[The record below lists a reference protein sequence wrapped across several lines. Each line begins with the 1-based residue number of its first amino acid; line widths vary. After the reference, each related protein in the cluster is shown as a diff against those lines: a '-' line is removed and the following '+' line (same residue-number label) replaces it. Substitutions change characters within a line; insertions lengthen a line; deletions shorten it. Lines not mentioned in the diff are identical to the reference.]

1 MGENRSVS
9 KAQVLLRRSWPSLIF
24 DVALALLPIAFL
36 CKACKQ
42 ATRTMG
48 LVLTFKCSSADIR
61 SNAAQ
66 KAAVSQRRSNFRRSA
81 SVAHRI
87 PHSFC
92 CHMWQGYE
100 VYCFIPEPEGSVSAC
115 KSSCPNTC
123 IAQEDLAYRTQLKKL
138 LEHLSGASSL
148 FSALER
154 VVTLRSFGIVGITT
168 ALLWASSPIGG
179 QALSLR
185 LLSKQSFYAQST
197 RFATYL
203 GPDFLDKNWLES
215 SSGSA
220 SMLSRVT
227 SIYLSSLSSSH
238 EVRGSPRD
246 VWGNPK
252 TSIPAS
258 DVSGTNSSEW
268 RSITNGSD
276 TSTYANLIGIPLKA
290 FSEGTTSEMV
300 VSSIDMDVRCSSLEF
315 TDTETFKKNLKEPL
329 VVNPAGGGTFPNG
342 TTSIVLPTTHPFT
355 GSTTTFLYVTN
366 ASWTQFAFDN
376 THPLTIFYGSQTY
389 AKTASLY
396 PKVGFP
402 VSLATCNMLPR
413 GLETKVACTA
423 NVCQAVAA
431 RRVPAKLKTPGPI
444 LQIMRG
450 GHFCGMGSSYH
461 IGQASQTEH
470 FIVDGFVSDNTEQLL
485 SLYQVPLAVFETRF
499 RQAMNT
505 FWYAVASVVFATG
518 NLTSVDVQD
527 YLLRTPASVTEDL
540 GPHYVCHWT
549 WFWLGLAIVALLEGL
564 AIANTILRFRTHIP
578 DIFGYVSSLTL
589 ANKHC
594 KGEEIEQSSALDG
607 LQRAR
612 ALGHVRF
619 QLADVEGEE
628 DVGKIA
634 FVPLGVQDELE
645 TSRVRIN
652 RLYS

>member
-1 MGENRSVS
+1 MSHSWRRSHGGDIDDAFESEYIPLTRLKQSKLNKADVAVGENRSVS

-36 CKACKQ
+36 F
-42 ATRTMG
+42 
-48 LVLTFKCSSADIR
+48 LLISAAMQHRKPQSVRGDRILDALLL
-61 SNAAQ
+61 SPTVFPIVFAAICGRAMKSIALYQSQ
-66 KAAVSQRRSNFRRSA
+66 KGA
-81 SVAHRI
+81 SLR
-87 PHSFC
+87 
-92 CHMWQGYE
+92 
-100 VYCFIPEPEGSVSAC
+100 
-115 KSSCPNTC
+115 
-123 IAQEDLAYRTQLKKL
+123 L